1 MLAQKSP
8 RFHQIASPMLC
19 TPHEYVLTPPIIHTI
34 SFCPPLGKK
43 LKETLVSHGIN
54 YLMVLRLVSRLFTGL
69 GTRLDSL
76 QTVAAKKVIM
86 ESQCSAFFLQ

>member
-1 MLAQKSP
+1 MVNYACAKKS
-8 RFHQIASPMLC
+8 QIPPNC
-19 TPHEYVLTPPIIHTI
+19 VPHALHTNPPPLPIIHTI

-54 YLMVLRLVSRLFTGL
+54 YLMVLRLVYISRLFTGL

-76 QTVAAKKVIM
+76 
-86 ESQCSAFFLQ
+86 